1 MTAFTCLLG
10 KLEETLKEMEIIV
23 SNKDAELESCNTQL
37 NQREVSNKLV
47 CRILSPIMYYLQ
59 CKY

>member
-1 MTAFTCLLG
+1 MFTCLIG

-37 NQREVSNKLV
+37 NQREVGIKLMR
-47 CRILSPIMYYLQ
+47 RILSPSMYYLQ